1 MMLILFIQPFTAL
14 AFLGDADEDGVPEI
28 VLNNGRNTDNCP
40 GLFNPDQ
47 RDGDN
52 DGFGDACDP
61 LPDEPAPEGIDV
73 DHDGVPDDNDNCPI
87 APNPD
92 QEDVDRDGIGN
103 ACDPDN
109 DNDGV
114 NDNGDNCP
122 RAANP
127 GQEDLDRDEEGN
139 ACDDDD
145 DGDGQP
151 DAQDACPLGNG
162 AQAAPECRD
171 NDVPRVTLRNPENG
185 EVMRSSTIDFNF
197 VVADNFDVRLDCEIV
212 SDVQGNGMRSIHFLR
227 GLNAIFD
234 FFTGFTSNTFT
245 VQNIPDGQYRW
256 FAACTDDNGNRGVS
270 ETARFTVV
278 TRDGTAPTVT
288 LLLPADNSVRNN
300 PDVSFI
306 FRARDNVLGP
316 LSCDLWD
323 DIRGQPFAPRNNPLR
338 LNQGQ
343 NRGIFQINNIPPGD
357 YTWNVQCTDETG
369 NTGSAPFKFSF
380 TINPQ
385 IPPVNQCAN
394 GAQDAGEEGV
404 DCGGVCANACPA
416 PINQCVNGVQ
426 DVNEAGI
433 DCGGVCANACPVVPP
448 PVPPAVVSQTNV
460 PDVRLDAEIHNEA
473 APARVTFTATVANGN
488 GPFRFVW
495 DFDDGTVVETAT
507 NSIEHIFEK
516 PGRFDVSV
524 RVFDRDGDRTT
535 ASVRIRI
542 HSGVLDGERDVRLG
556 SVVFESPYGY
566 GEAVPGDQLMIAVG
580 MTNTG
585 VETMRNLKLTVLSY
599 DLALHQ
605 RLVLNSIA
613 AGETVT
619 KRMIVDVPPDA
630 LPGEYLVQVSLTDE
644 NQLNKVTYHPL
655 TVRVY

>member
-1 MMLILFIQPFTAL
+1 MNKHILITAMLLIFFIQPFTAL

-40 GLFNPDQ
+40 NVFNPDQ

-52 DGFGDACDP
+52 DGFGDACDQ
-61 LPDEPAPEGIDV
+61 LLDEPEPEGTDV
-73 DHDGVPDDNDNCPI
+73 DHDGVPDDEDNCPI
-87 APNPD
+87 APNRNQANAD
-92 QEDVDRDGIGN
+92 GDRMGDV
-103 ACDPDN
+103 CDPDN
-109 DNDGV
+109 DNDGAP
-114 NDNGDNCP
+114 DNNDNCP

-127 GQEDLDRDEEGN
+127 GQEDIDRDNAGN

-145 DGDGQP
+145 DGDGRP

-162 AQAAPECRD
+162 AQSAPECRD
-171 NDVPRVTLRNPENG
+171 NGTPTVTLRNPENG
-185 EVMRSSTIDFNF
+185 EVIRSSTVDFNF
-197 VVADNFDVRLDCEIV
+197 VVADDWDVRLDCEIV

-234 FFTGFTSNTFT
+234 FFTGFRSNTFT
-245 VQNIPDGQYRW
+245 MQNVPDGQYRW
-256 FAACTDDNGNRGVS
+256 FAACTDDNGNRGIS
-270 ETARFTVV
+270 PTATFTVV
-278 TRDGTAPTVT
+278 TRDNVPPSVR
-288 LLLPADNSVRNN
+288 LLLPGDNSVRNN
-300 PDVSFI
+300 RNVLFQ
-306 FRARDNVLGP
+306 FRAA
-316 LSCDLWD
+316 D
-323 DIRGQPFAPRNNPLR
+323 DQPGQLQCRLFTDIGGNFAPQGNALR
-338 LNQGQ
+338 MNQGL
-343 NRGIFQINNIPPGD
+343 GMFQINNIPPGD

-404 DCGGVCANACPA
+404 DCGGVCANACPV
-416 PINQCVNGVQ
+416 P
-426 DVNEAGI
+426 
-433 DCGGVCANACPVVPP
+433 PVVPP
-448 PVPPAVVSQTNV
+448 VIPPAVVSQTNV
-460 PDVRLDAEIHNEA
+460 PNVRLDAEIHNEA
-473 APARVTFTATVANGN
+473 APARVTFTAIVTKGN

-495 DFDDGTVVETAT
+495 DFDDGTAVETAA
-507 NSIEHIFEK
+507 NVVEHIFEK
-516 PGRFDVSV
+516 AGRFDVSV

-556 SVVFESPYGY
+556 SVVFESPRGY

-585 VETMRNLKLTVLSY
+585 VETMRDLKLTVLSY

-619 KRMIVDVPPDA
+619 KRMIVDVPPDT
-630 LPGEYLVQVSLTDE
+630 LQGEYLVQISLTDE

-655 TVRVY
+655 TIR

>member
-40 GLFNPDQ
+40 DLFNPDQ

-52 DGFGDACDP
+52 DGLGDTCDP
-61 LPDEPAPEGIDV
+61 LPEEPAPEGT
-73 DHDGVPDDNDNCPI
+73 
-87 APNPD
+87 
-92 QEDVDRDGIGN
+92 DVDRDGVPDGEDN
-103 ACDPDN
+103 CPLVPNRDQANVDRDEMGDACDADN
-109 DNDGV
+109 DNDSV
-114 NDNGDNCP
+114 PDNRDNCP

-127 GQEDLDRDEEGN
+127 GQENLDRDNEGN
-139 ACDDDD
+139 ACDNDD
-145 DGDGQP
+145 DGDGRP
-151 DAQDACPLGNG
+151 DAQDECPLGNG
-162 AQAAPECRD
+162 AQSAPECRD
-171 NDVPRVTLRNPENG
+171 NGVPTITLRNPENG

-197 VVADNFDVRLDCEIV
+197 VVADNFDVRLDCEMF
-212 SDVQGNGMRSIHFLR
+212 SDIQGDGAMRSMHILR
-227 GLNAIFD
+227 GLNIIFD

-270 ETARFTVV
+270 ETATFTIV
-278 TRDGTAPTVT
+278 TRDVTAPTVT
-288 LLLPADNSVRNN
+288 LVFPRDNSATDN
-300 PDVSFI
+300 PSVSFM
-306 FRARDNVLGP
+306 FRTRDNVPGP
-316 LSCDLWD
+316 QQCQLFT
-323 DIRGQPFAPRNNPLR
+323 DIAGNFGPRGNPLR
-338 LNQGQ
+338 LAANQNGGVIQ
-343 NRGIFQINNIPPGD
+343 VNNIPPGD
-357 YTWNVQCTDETG
+357 YIWNVQCTDAAG

-380 TINPQ
+380 TINPPV
-385 IPPVNQCAN
+385 PPVNQCAN
-394 GAQDAGEEGV
+394 GAQDAGEEG
-404 DCGGVCANACPA
+404 
-416 PINQCVNGVQ
+416 
-426 DVNEAGI
+426 I

-448 PVPPAVVSQTNV
+448 VEPVPPAVPPAVVSQTNV

-473 APARVTFTATVANGN
+473 APARVTFTTEVSGGN

-495 DFDDGTVVETAT
+495 DFNDGTVVETAA
-507 NSIEHIFEK
+507 NVAEHIFEK
-516 PGRFDVSV
+516 AGRFDVSV

-535 ASVRIRI
+535 ASIRIRI

-556 SVVFESPYGY
+556 SVVFESPHGY

-613 AGETVT
+613 AGETAT
-619 KRMIVDVPPDA
+619 KRMMVDVPPDTP
-630 LPGEYLVQVSLTDE
+630 PGEYLVQVSLTDE

-655 TVRVY
+655 IVQVY

>member
-1 MMLILFIQPFTAL
+1 MNKHIPKHILITTMMLILFIQPFTTL

-40 GLFNPDQ
+40 DLFNPDQ

-61 LPDEPAPEGIDV
+61 LPKEPAPEGVDS
-73 DHDGVPDDNDNCPI
+73 DHDGVPDGEDNCPLV
-87 APNPD
+87 PNRD
-92 QEDVDRDGIGN
+92 QANVDRDEMGN
-103 ACDPDN
+103 ACDADN

-114 NDNGDNCP
+114 PDNRDNCP
-122 RAANP
+122 RVANP
-127 GQEDLDRDEEGN
+127 GQENLDRDEEGN
-139 ACDDDD
+139 ACDNDD
-145 DGDGQP
+145 DGDGRP
-151 DAQDACPLGNG
+151 DSQDECPLGNG

-171 NDVPRVTLRNPENG
+171 NGVPTVTLRRPQNG
-185 EVMRSSTIDFNF
+185 EVIRQSSVDFNF
-197 VVADNFDVRLDCEIV
+197 VVADNFDVRLDCEMF
-212 SDVQGNGMRSIHFLR
+212 SDIQGDGVMRSMHILR
-227 GLNAIFD
+227 GLNVIFD

-256 FAACTDDNGNRGVS
+256 FAACTDDNGNRGIS

-278 TRDGTAPTVT
+278 TRDVTAPTVT

-300 PDVSFI
+300 PDVSFT
-306 FRARDNVLGP
+306 FRARDNVPGP

-323 DIRGQPFAPRNNPLR
+323 DIRGQPFAPRNNLLR

-343 NRGIFQINNIPPGD
+343 NRGVFQINNIPPGD
-357 YTWNVQCTDETG
+357 YIWNVQCTDEAG

-394 GAQDAGEEGV
+394 GVQDAGEEGV
-404 DCGGVCANACPA
+404 DCGGVCANACP
-416 PINQCVNGVQ
+416 
-426 DVNEAGI
+426 
-433 DCGGVCANACPVVPP
+433 VPP
-448 PVPPAVVSQTNV
+448 VVPPAVVSQTNV

-473 APARVTFTATVANGN
+473 APARVTFTAEVINGN
-488 GPFRFVW
+488 GPFRFAW

-507 NSIEHIFEK
+507 NSVEHIFEK

-556 SVVFESPYGY
+556 SVVFESASLGY
-566 GEAVPGDQLMIAVG
+566 GEVAPGDQLMIAAG

-605 RLVLNSIA
+605 RLILNNIA
-613 AGETVT
+613 PGETVT
-619 KRMIVDVPPDA
+619 KRMMVDVPPDT
-630 LPGEYLVQVSLTDE
+630 LPGEYLVQISLTDE
-644 NQLNKVTYHPL
+644 NQLNKVAYHPL
-655 TVRVY
+655 TIR